1 MSHHSIKHRSIV
13 SSSPTPL
20 TSLSVGQNC
29 SGVGFLSHRPYIP
42 ALEGQGFPAIP
53 DKICRDRRIESAPS
67 NLQTWQIS
75 YES

>member
-29 SGVGFLSHRPYIP
+29 SGVGFLSHRLYIP

-53 DKICRDRRIESAPS
+53 DNSKDCDGFGY
-67 NLQTWQIS
+67 N
-75 YES
+75 